1 MANGREKVEA
11 VTDFFFLG
19 SKITADDNYSH
30 EIRRW
35 LLLGRK
41 AMTNLNSVLKS
52 KDKKKK
58 KQRHHFADKGPYS
71 QGYDLSSSHVQI
83 WELNYKEGRALK
95 NWCFPTVVLEKT
107 FKNPLESKEIKPVNF
122 KGNQPWILFG
132 RTDAE
137 PEAPILWSSDVN
149 SWLIGKDPDAGKD
162 WKGRKRGQQRMR
174 WLDGITDVIDM
185 NLGKLREMV
194 RDREACCAVVHGVS
208 KSRTWLATEHNG
220 QQWWHYQFLLIK

>member
-1 MANGREKVEA
+1 MIASWQE
-11 VTDFFFLG
+11 
-19 SKITADDNYSH
+19 SY
-30 EIRRW
+30 
-35 LLLGRK
+35 
-41 AMTNLNSVLKS
+41 
-52 KDKKKK
+52 DKPKQCVKKQRQKKK

-137 PEAPILWSSDVN
+137 PEAPILWPVDVK
-149 SWLIGKDPDAGKD
+149 SQLTGKKPWCWGRWKAKGEGGGK
-162 WKGRKRGQQRMR
+162 RMR
-174 WLDGITDVIDM
+174 WLDSITDRL
-185 NLGKLREMV
+185 NGREFEETRDDNGEKKSLVQSTGLQRV
-194 RDREACCAVVHGVS
+194 RQDLVTGS
-208 KSRTWLATEHNG
+208 
-220 QQWWHYQFLLIK
+220 QQ

>member
-11 VTDFFFLG
+11 VTDFFFSG
-19 SKITADDNYSH
+19 SKITANDNYSH

-52 KDKKKK
+52 KDQKK

-71 QGYDLSSSHVQI
+71 QGYDLSGSHVQI
-83 WELNYKEGRALK
+83 WELNYKEGRTPK
-95 NWCFPTVVLEKT
+95 NWCFRTVVLEKT

-132 RTDAE
+132 RTDA
-137 PEAPILWSSDVN
+137 EAPILWSSDVN

-174 WLDGITDVIDM
+174 WLDDITDAIDM

-194 RDREACCAVVHGVS
+194 RDREACCAAVHGVS
-208 KSRTWLATEHNG
+208 KSQTWLVTEHNE

>member
-1 MANGREKVEA
+1 MIASWQE
-11 VTDFFFLG
+11 
-19 SKITADDNYSH
+19 SY
-30 EIRRW
+30 
-35 LLLGRK
+35 
-41 AMTNLNSVLKS
+41 
-52 KDKKKK
+52 DKPKQCVKKQRQKKK

>member
-83 WELNYKEGRALK
+83 WELNYKEGRAPK

-137 PEAPILWSSDVN
+137 PEAPRLWSSDVN

-174 WLDGITDVIDM
+174 WLDGITDAIDM
-185 NLGKLREMV
+185 NLGKLWEMV